1 MKKIKNTRCN
11 ISRLIYLT
19 KFYLF
24 NKDVGSLNFFFMH
37 LKNIAQE
44 KKNQGYIYSLFP
56 ALQVSNETY
65 SSISSNSLISLGI
78 VLGSVLFCGFKFLFK
93 NQPINQPINQ
103 VEIVSQIIPVPQ
115 EQTAL
120 QFIANN
126 FQTLDFNV
134 FPYYNLKPLVY
145 INYNKNLELIQPT
158 LYGKPVTI
166 TFENAHI
173 FIKLYTFKINS
184 FISLLDTATIF
195 WTVFGG
201 VPWHVLVL
209 LGVFQAYKPITF
221 LKLCTRYIAKVLLWL
236 REDATW
242 FKFIRLKTIEVPKN
256 ILHLIS
262 KGKL

>member
-37 LKNIAQE
+37 LKNIAQV
-44 KKNQGYIYSLFP
+44 KKSQGYIYSLFP
-56 ALQVSNETY
+56 ALQVCNETPGG
-65 SSISSNSLISLGI
+65 ISSTGLISLGI
-78 VLGSVLFCGFKFLFK
+78 VLGSVLFYGFKFLFK
-93 NQPINQPINQ
+93 NQPINQ

-115 EQTAL
+115 EKTAL
-120 QFIANN
+120 QFIAKN

-134 FPYYNLKPLVY
+134 FPSYNLKPLVY

-173 FIKLYTFKINS
+173 FIELYTFKINS

-195 WTVFGG
+195 
-201 VPWHVLVL
+201 
-209 LGVFQAYKPITF
+209 
-221 LKLCTRYIAKVLLWL
+221 
-236 REDATW
+236 
-242 FKFIRLKTIEVPKN
+242 
-256 ILHLIS
+256 
-262 KGKL
+262 